1 MLQGFQGDTVT
12 KKITISSLEQQP
24 LKISAIRSTIDD
36 LITYELTTATEGKEF
51 TLEVKTK
58 AGIKESFRGEILLE
72 TNSQKKPELKLS
84 IMGRVKKELKVA
96 PPFVHFGIID
106 TTKEAIAPKS
116 LEKTVRIS
124 KVSGTDLIIEKIET
138 GSDWVMA
145 SAKTG
150 EQGATHTIVITL
162 DKENL
167 PKGPFKEK
175 INIHTKHGEK
185 AEVVDVTLGG
195 KVL

>member
-24 LKISAIRSTIDD
+24 LKISNIRSTIDD

-138 GSDWVMA
+138 GSDWVTERA
-145 SAKTG
+145 ETG
-150 EQGATHTIVITL
+150 EQGAMHTIVITL
-162 DKENL
+162 DKDNL

-185 AEVVDVTLGG
+185 AEVVDVTLEG